1 VRGWPNIDPAQLEGF
16 RKRMFG
22 GDFIFSVTR
31 EFVRECEIP
40 MLLMPGNDM
49 VHAANCSDDIAKAP
63 DVEVLTP
70 WKGVE
75 LRDMAMQRVRDF
87 LIRHTPS

>member
-1 VRGWPNIDPAQLEGF
+1 
-16 RKRMFG
+16 MFG

-31 EFVRECEIP
+31 EFVRDCEIP

-49 VHAANCSDDIAKAP
+49 VHAANCSDDIAKARN
-63 DVEVLTP
+63 VEVLMP

-87 LIRHTPS
+87 LIRHTP